1 METFFSKSLLALTK
15 QASSSVVHCH
25 VLEIARAALN
35 SICDESFTFTLLI
48 DVGEPL
54 CMINSV
60 IPSSSL

>member
-35 SICDESFTFTLLI
+35 SICDESFTLLI